1 MIIYLPIQVSDLT
14 RRSKTIGDKRSNL
27 YSSVSLGISSW
38 ITTKNFMI
46 PLLHDNAIWNKWIV
60 MKFHACV
67 GWLAVTTHPMIRDTY
82 IS

>member
-1 MIIYLPIQVSDLT
+1 
-14 RRSKTIGDKRSNL
+14 
-27 YSSVSLGISSW
+27 
-38 ITTKNFMI
+38 MI
-46 PLLHDNAIWNKWIV
+46 PLLHDNEIWNKWIV